1 MLQLVPALTVLSIEK
16 LPRLVLLVC
25 RFTLQLQSLER
36 IEAEQK
42 AMIEKLTNS

>member
-1 MLQLVPALTVLSIEK
+1 VVRFVSIDF
-16 LPRLVLLVC
+16 LVLLVC

>member
-1 MLQLVPALTVLSIEK
+1 MPWLTLVTSEPL
-16 LPRLVLLVC
+16 RN

-42 AMIEKLTNS
+42 AMIEKITNS